1 MGRFGEHWCNR
12 IKTSCL
18 RMMNDLTVVRV
29 RYVCCCGQGGDNR
42 GQSHPLGAGF
52 LGIIPHMID
61 RFDSGRS
68 SGVLRCG
75 TCAILNSHSS
85 PFVQTQ
91 MWSCFCAAEQTQ
103 TVVILCAD
111 DTDCRHSL
119 CWWTTMTN
127 LLFDVCVCVCVWGG
141 GGACVRVCV
150 RACVPASLCARACN
164 VCVCLQAGV
173 FMCAYTS
180 ANDTHAHPL
189 SSPHP
194 PDTHT

>member
-1 MGRFGEHWCNR
+1 MGRFGERWCNK

-29 RYVCCCGQGGDNR
+29 RYVYCCGQGGDNR
-42 GQSHPLGAGF
+42 DQSHPLGAGF
-52 LGIIPHMID
+52 LGIILYMID

-91 MWSCFCAAEQTQ
+91 IWSCFCAAEQTQ

-111 DTDCRHSL
+111 ELQWLICSS
-119 CWWTTMTN
+119 M
-127 LLFDVCVCVCVWGG
+127 CVCVGG
-141 GGACVRVCV
+141 GCVRACVRVCLCSCV
-150 RACVPASLCARACN
+150 CACQPMRTCLQ
-164 VCVCLQAGV
+164 CVCLQAGV